1 MVISFNWLDEMI
13 IRGLR
18 YLFCDCDHDV
28 KFHGNPE
35 DILTTF
41 NPGYYKDGV
50 PVYGLCKDS
59 SGMVSDKL
67 FFIKSDTNY
76 INLPSNVYSVQ
87 VNSKGEWGSDA

>member
-1 MVISFNWLDEMI
+1 MVISFKWLDEMI

-18 YLFCDCDHDV
+18 YSFCEV

-35 DILTTF
+35 VLLTTF

-59 SGMVSDKL
+59 SGMVSEKL
-67 FFIKSDTNY
+67 FNQK
-76 INLPSNVYSVQ
+76 
-87 VNSKGEWGSDA
+87 

>member
-1 MVISFNWLDEMI
+1 MVISFKWLDEMI

-18 YLFCDCDHDV
+18 YSFCEV

-35 DILTTF
+35 VLLTTF

-67 FFIKSDTNY
+67 FIKSDTNY
-76 INLPSNVYSVQ
+76 KNLPSNVYSV
-87 VNSKGEWGSDA
+87 